1 MHRKIAEMIAID
13 SQPISIADQHV
24 NIEQTA
30 NFWDAVDTT
39 VQQSTDSL
47 PNEILAYT
55 SLQKAEMSLT
65 DPLQYWKQESRF
77 PLLKATAKKYLSAP
91 PGSVK

>member
-1 MHRKIAEMIAID
+1 MT
-13 SQPISIADQHV
+13 S
-24 NIEQTA
+24 
-30 NFWDAVDTT
+30 
-39 VQQSTDSL
+39 
-47 PNEILAYT
+47 YT

-91 PGSVK
+91 PGSVRSERVFSTCSNVLSQRRNRLKPEMSEKLVFLHDNLGFVKNIK